1 MNKNN
6 ESKYPTLKVIT
17 LYPLLGGVVGILLP
31 AIPLLFYSTII
42 QGDEMG
48 GTLLSFAFFLM
59 LGAAY
64 GFIPALL
71 AGFILAYFKVRI
83 LNPEHYVKVFLI
95 GWLSTFLPGLL
106 MILIGLIR
114 EPLTEQSVL
123 SLMSGGVVVF
133 MLLAV
138 IGGVSSVILAKF
150 ILPKS

>member
-1 MNKNN
+1 MNENKENT
-6 ESKYPTLKVIT
+6 YPTLKVIM

-31 AIPLLFYSTII
+31 AIPLLLYSTII

-71 AGFILAYFKVRI
+71 AGCILVYFKVRI

-114 EPLTEQSVL
+114 EPLTEQSVP
-123 SLMSGGVVVF
+123 SLMSGVVVF

>member
-6 ESKYPTLKVIT
+6 ENKYPTLKVIT
-17 LYPLLGGVVGILLP
+17 LYPLLGGAVGILLP
-31 AIPLLFYSTII
+31 AISLLLYSTII
-42 QGDEMG
+42 QGDEMD

-71 AGFILAYFKVRI
+71 AGCILAYFKVRI
-83 LNPEHYVKVFLI
+83 LNLEHYVKVFLI
-95 GWLSTFLPGLL
+95 GWLATFVPGLS

-114 EPLTEQSVL
+114 EPLTEQSAL
-123 SLMSGGVVVF
+123 SLMSGVVVF

-138 IGGVSSVILAKF
+138 IGGISSTILAKF